1 MCYSHCRM
9 GYWKYTWDSVISVRP
24 TVNGINRVF
33 KIYTF
38 CLRSTNM
45 QVISAFKKYI
55 PQTVILLFVGTQ
67 MQGQPISGV
76 WNGKMGSS
84 RIELKLIRKGDS
96 LIGTSYYYDSKSN
109 YRRYTVKGYFDGQ
122 TNDVI
127 WWDDVLIEDNG
138 GRHFSGNGTGALLAV
153 ADFNCPGEG
162 IMKLDGK
169 SSRKDDE
176 KKDKKELHLL
186 KGNATPLFPDEW
198 DFLIENYAYGV
209 DHPEVVDSIEQMA
222 YHPVTPTTQ
231 DETAVTPAGPIAE
244 ETGTVKLAEQK
255 NPFADIPASTEQQ
268 TNPRQTTMEVEKSV
282 PSKQEITAPVF
293 IPPSAQSNVERFTSR
308 KKILQQ
314 VIPIKGDSIELRFY
328 DNAEIDGDSIAV
340 FLNGRLLKEHILL
353 AEQAYIMKI
362 AVTDLQSDNEL
373 VMVAENLGTIPP
385 NTSLMVAVVDDKRYE
400 AHLQS
405 TEGSSA
411 LVRLVKP

>member
-1 MCYSHCRM
+1 
-9 GYWKYTWDSVISVRP
+9 
-24 TVNGINRVF
+24 
-33 KIYTF
+33 
-38 CLRSTNM
+38 M
-45 QVISAFKKYI
+45 QVISAYKKYI
-55 PQTVILLFVGTQ
+55 PQTVILLFVGIQ
-67 MQGQPISGV
+67 LQAQPISGV
-76 WNGKMGSS
+76 WNGKMGST

-96 LIGTSYYYDSKSN
+96 LMGTSYYYDSKSN

-176 KKDKKELHLL
+176 KKDNKELHLV
-186 KGNATPLFPDEW
+186 KGNTAPLFHDEW

-209 DHPEVVDSIEQMA
+209 NHPEVVDSIELLAFNPQPQTSEAEPPSVSKNSIAEKPFQTEQMA
-222 YHPVTPTTQ
+222 PPQQKTTFA
-231 DETAVTPAGPIAE
+231 ETPAEPDPSPREIH
-244 ETGTVKLAEQK
+244 T
-255 NPFADIPASTEQQ
+255 DIE
-268 TNPRQTTMEVEKSV
+268 RQSV
-282 PSKQEITAPVF
+282 VKQEVVVSAIV
-293 IPPSAQSNVERFTSR
+293 PPSAQTNEERLTSR